1 MRWLDRSRSISG
13 SRSRRERREEPLS
26 ADRIHAEY
34 ERGQRRRVAGYRYLA
49 VRPLRRAAEAGHPA
63 AAYELSL
70 VLGGRERRL
79 AWRRRAAQ
87 LAREQGRPAT
97 QVAFYLHEA
106 VEDQQAEDVLREA
119 AESGDRDAAF
129 DLGEILERGLPDATG
144 RGPTRAAE
152 AERFYLIAYKLGRVE
167 AALRLGLMLTGAGRR
182 EEGERYIRLAADLGN
197 PVAARR
203 AGDAARTRGHSQ
215 DAERYLRTAARAG
228 SFRTSDDILAYAE
241 FLGRRGR
248 IHEALP
254 LLRELGEDVASPRLE
269 TIDRMLRNAGLKEA
283 EEYRKRAAELERAL
297 DTVDRTFD

>member
-1 MRWLDRSRSISG
+1 MRWLDRARSISG
-13 SRSRRERREEPLS
+13 ARSRRERREQPLS
-26 ADRIHAEY
+26 ADRIRAEY
-34 ERGQRRRVAGYRYLA
+34 ERGRHRRLVGYRHLA

-79 AWRRRAAQ
+79 AWRRRAAE

-97 QVAFYLHEA
+97 QVAFYLHKA
-106 VEDQQAEDVLREA
+106 VEDGQAEDVLRQA
-119 AESGDRDAAF
+119 AENGDRDAAF
-129 DLGEILERGLPDATG
+129 DLGKILETGWPDAMG
-144 RGPTRAAE
+144 RVPTRAAE
-152 AERFYLIAYKLGRVE
+152 AERYYLIAYKLGHVE

-203 AGDAARTRGHSQ
+203 AGDAARKAGHDQ

-228 SFRTSDDILAYAE
+228 RFGASDDILAYAE

-254 LLRELGEDVASPRLE
+254 LLRELGEDVVSPRLE
-269 TIDRMLRNAGLKEA
+269 TIDTMLRKAGLKEA

-297 DTVDRTFD
+297 DTVDSTFD